1 METVTNYWLLWTVYL
16 SASAVFFI
24 AFWRLTRF
32 SRFLWLSYLLRA
44 ITIAL
49 AFTPWYANQQGTV
62 LAPALMI
69 VMLDAITIGGT
80 AAVRSLVPLVLALIL
95 AVVIAIIWYFIAIR
109 KIKNSN
115 KKQKVTANK
124 S

>member
-16 SASAVFFI
+16 LASAVFFV

-32 SRFLWLSYLLRA
+32 TRFLWLSYLLRA

-62 LAPALMI
+62 LAPALII

-80 AAVRSLVPLVLALIL
+80 AAVRGLVPLLLALIL
-95 AVVIAIIWYFIAIR
+95 ALVIAIIWHFISVR
-109 KIKNSN
+109 KINNSV
-115 KKQKVTANK
+115 KKQKVTINK